1 MASRL
6 LDETAKGVYII
17 SATPFTDTGDI
28 DFDSTDSLV
37 DFYLESGVNGMTIL
51 GVMAKRRSCD
61 RRVGGL
67 HRARAQA
74 RQRPGSRSWS
84 ASASAGNLNLKRL
97 TDKVMSLGAAGR
109 HGLARFRAEDR
120 RADRRLFRRRGEGT
134 RRPGADRAAGL
145 PAAHPGS
152 YVGGLINKLFKQ
164 FPSMKM
170 FKHEDVPGL
179 RKITAV
185 RAAEARGEHQRV
197 SILVAI
203 AACSC
208 RWSSAA
214 APTAP

>member
-37 DFYLESGVNGMTIL
+37 DFYLESGVQRHDHP
-51 GVMAKRRSCD
+51 RRDGRSAEAVD

-74 RQRPGSRSWS
+74 RQRPGPGRGRRQQAPAISISS
-84 ASASAGNLNLKRL
+84 GLNRQ
-97 TDKVMSLGAAGR
+97 GHEPGGGRR

-145 PAAHPGS
+145 PQLTQVHMSA
-152 YVGGLINKLFKQ
+152 GLINQ
-164 FPSMKM
+164 AVQAVPE
-170 FKHEDVPGL
+170 HEDVQ
-179 RKITAV
+179 
-185 RAAEARGEHQRV
+185 ARGRPRLAQDHRRTRRRGARRASASEHPGRQ
-197 SILVAI
+197 
-203 AACSC
+203 
-208 RWSSAA
+208 
-214 APTAP
+214 